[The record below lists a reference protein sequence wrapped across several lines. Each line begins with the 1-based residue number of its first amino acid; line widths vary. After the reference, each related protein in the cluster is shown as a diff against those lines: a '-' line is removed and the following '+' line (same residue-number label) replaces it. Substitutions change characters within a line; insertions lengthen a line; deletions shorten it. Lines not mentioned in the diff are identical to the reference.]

1 MESSS
6 SEPQRELWS
15 HTVPTLVERH
25 RRGPRPPNPTQGS
38 GTLTVSVLFC
48 CASAKDYVWT
58 EESWNRHLLFWHQH
72 PFPFLDNR
80 ILVLLWENARV
91 SSSVPPGE
99 AARLCSKEAR
109 TSSLTP
115 PLTTR
120 AGGRM
125 SVCDP
130 IRGNEASA
138 DTFGTKMAHFPTAFG
153 VRSLGW
159 RPLPC
164 TRGQIF
170 RKQPAT
176 SEAVESKNETSAGT
190 SPAVKTLSFHCRGYR
205 FDPWSG
211 N

>member
-1 MESSS
+1 MESHCAHLGGKTQMKTQA
-6 SEPQRELWS
+6 PQP
-15 HTVPTLVERH
+15 HTSQQSTCCICFILLCFGKRLCLN
-25 RRGPRPPNPTQGS
+25 RRILKQT
-38 GTLTVSVLFC
+38 SVVLAP
-48 CASAKDYVWT
+48 AS
-58 EESWNRHLLFWHQH
+58 
-72 PFPFLDNR
+72 FPFLDNR
-80 ILVLLWENARV
+80 ILVLLWENARI

-99 AARLCSKEAR
+99 AARLCSKEAC

-115 PLTTR
+115 ALATR
-120 AGGRM
+120 VGGRM

-138 DTFGTKMAHFPTAFG
+138 DNLGRKMAHFPTAFG

-211 N
+211 D